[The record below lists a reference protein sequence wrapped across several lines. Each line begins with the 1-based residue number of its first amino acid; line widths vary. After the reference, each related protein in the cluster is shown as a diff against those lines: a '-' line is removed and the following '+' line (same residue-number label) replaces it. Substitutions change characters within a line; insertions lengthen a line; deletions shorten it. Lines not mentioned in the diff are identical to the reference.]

1 MNFKPLIQP
10 QLSFS
15 RFGSLRRGV
24 CRFGSRRLAGARCA
38 GGFACVL
45 NSGCNRF
52 SHRGDSGCAGDK
64 GRQLSLRF
72 GRAAA
77 LFAWTLF
84 FTRAIFA
91 GAIITR
97 AIFAGPIITRT
108 LNTRAVVTRA
118 FLTGPVITG
127 PIIARPII
135 ARTFL
140 TGTFL
145 TGPVIART
153 IAVAVITAI
162 VVAALL

>member
-10 QLSFS
+10 KLSFS

-38 GGFACVL
+38 GGFACVGS
-45 NSGCNRF
+45 SGCNRF
-52 SHRGDSGCAGDK
+52 SHRGNGRCAGDER
-64 GRQLSLRF
+64 RQLSLRF

-118 FLTGPVITG
+118 FITGPVITG
-127 PIIARPII
+127 PFIA
-135 ARTFL
+135 
-140 TGTFL
+140 GT
-145 TGPVIART
+145 V
-153 IAVAVITAI
+153 AVAVIAAI
-162 VVAALL
+162 VIAALL

>member
-64 GRQLSLRF
+64 GRQLSLRL

-84 FTRAIFA
+84 LTRAIFA
-91 GAIITR
+91 GALFAR
-97 AIFAGPIITRT
+97 AVFTGPIITRT
-108 LNTRAVVTRA
+108 LNTRAVVTWA
-118 FLTGPVITG
+118 FLTGPFITG
-127 PIIARPII
+127 PIIARAII
-135 ARTFL
+135 A
-140 TGTFL
+140 GTFL

-153 IAVAVITAI
+153 VAVAVIAAI
-162 VVAALL
+162 VIAALL

>member
-1 MNFKPLIQP
+1 LNFKPLIQP

-15 RFGSLRRGV
+15 RFRSLRRGV
-24 CRFGSRRLAGARCA
+24 CRFGSRRLPGARCA
-38 GGFACVL
+38 GGFACVGS
-45 NSGCNRF
+45 SGCNRF
-52 SHRGDSGCAGDK
+52 SHRGDSGCAGDE

-77 LFAWTLF
+77 LFEWTLF